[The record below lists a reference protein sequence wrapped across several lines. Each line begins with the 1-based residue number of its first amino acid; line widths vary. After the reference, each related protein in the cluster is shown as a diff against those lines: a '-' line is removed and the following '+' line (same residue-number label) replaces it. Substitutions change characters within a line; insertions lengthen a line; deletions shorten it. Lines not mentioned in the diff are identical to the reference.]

1 MKKTI
6 LAGLFNLLVTLSV
19 SAIAFY
25 DLGTL
30 PGGTHSSGY
39 DVSDVG
45 NIAVGSVSMGS
56 TSQAFRWTPSGGI
69 FGLGYMPG
77 YNSSIAYG
85 TSGDGN
91 VVVGYNVTSAGQ
103 AQAFRWTQTSGMT
116 GLGYLSG
123 GNYSSASAVSANGAI
138 ITGEANT
145 PVGGR
150 AFRWTQAGGMQ
161 NLGTLA
167 GHNRSVGNGLS
178 GDGSTIVGLS
188 YLSVPGENSTD
199 WQAFRWTQA
208 DGMIGLGWLPGYTM
222 SQATA
227 ASTDGSVIV
236 GMCGPFQ
243 SETAFRWTEDQGM
256 MSLGLRYA
264 YGVSGDGSIIVGSIS
279 QGAAIWDTV
288 HGTREIKQLLVGEGI
303 NINGWLF
310 ASAQDV
316 SADGRVITGV
326 GQYGSQLRAWM
337 VIIPEPASATLLLLG
352 LILLRARR
360 QIRIAA

>member
-6 LAGLFNLLVTLSV
+6 LAGLFNLLVTSAAN
-19 SAIAFY
+19 AIAFY

-91 VVVGYNVTSAGQ
+91 VVVGYNLTAAGQ
-103 AQAFRWTQTSGMT
+103 AQAFRWTQNSGMT
-116 GLGYLSG
+116 GLGFLSG
-123 GNYSSASAVSANGAI
+123 GNYSIASAVSANGSV
-138 ITGEANT
+138 ITGDASS
-145 PVGGR
+145 PSGGR
-150 AFRWTQAGGMQ
+150 AFRWTQGTGMQ
-161 NLGTLA
+161 SLGTLI

-188 YLSVPGENSTD
+188 YFLSAAGSTN
-199 WQAFRWTQA
+199 WEAFRWTQA
-208 DGMIGLGWLPGYTM
+208 GGMLGLGQLPGHTA
-222 SQATA
+222 SQAIATSA
-227 ASTDGSVIV
+227 NGSVIV
-236 GMCGPFQ
+236 GISGPFQ
-243 SETAFRWTEDQGM
+243 GETAFRWTEDQGM

-264 YGVSGDGSIIVGSIS
+264 YGVSGDGSLIVGSIS

-288 HGTREIKQLLVGEGI
+288 HGTREIKQLLIGEGI

-337 VIIPEPASATLLLLG
+337 VVIPEPGSATLVVVG
-352 LILLRARR
+352 LVLFRARR
-360 QIRIAA
+360 QIKIPS